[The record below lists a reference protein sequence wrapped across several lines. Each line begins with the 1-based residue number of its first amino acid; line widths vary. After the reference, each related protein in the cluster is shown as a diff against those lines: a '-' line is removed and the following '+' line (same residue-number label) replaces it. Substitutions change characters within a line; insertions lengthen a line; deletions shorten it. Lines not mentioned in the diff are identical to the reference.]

1 MVFFFS
7 SRRRHTR
14 CALFTGLQTCAL
26 PISGADTKAASLA
39 IDKALGHR
47 PLGYVIDL
55 RNNGGGLLTE
65 AISVSDAFLDH
76 GEIVSQRGREATDI
90 ARYYSASAIP
100 GVLTHGLPLI
110 VLTNDGTASAS
121 ELGRASCREREWQTV
136 LI

>member
-1 MVFFFS
+1 MVGVININTCS
-7 SRRRHTR
+7 ES
-14 CALFTGLQTCAL
+14 TGAY
-26 PISGADTKAASLA
+26 TKAAILA

-90 ARYYSASAIP
+90 ERYYSESAIP
-100 GVLTHGLPLI
+100 GDLKI
-110 VLTNDGTASAS
+110 
-121 ELGRASCREREWQTV
+121 GRASCRERV
-136 LI
+136 